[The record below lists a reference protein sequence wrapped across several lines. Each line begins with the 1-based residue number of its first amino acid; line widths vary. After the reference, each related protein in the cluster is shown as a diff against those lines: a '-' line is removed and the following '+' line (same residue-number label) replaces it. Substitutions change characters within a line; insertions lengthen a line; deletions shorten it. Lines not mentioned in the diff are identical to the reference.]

1 MILYLEPANAS
12 EVEIFLLDADLEAF
26 LKAHMVRFGRYELF
40 LIVLPWTDIHF
51 DIDVGG
57 EEGVISLDSCPD
69 LHRGGHGTLRKLSLV
84 GGIVVCRSKWLL
96 LLCLDLLPF
105 LEELT

>member
-1 MILYLEPANAS
+1 
-12 EVEIFLLDADLEAF
+12 
-26 LKAHMVRFGRYELF
+26 MVRFGRDELL
-40 LIVLPWTDIHF
+40 LIVLTRADIHI
-51 DIDVGG
+51 DVDVGG

-84 GGIVVCRSKWLL
+84 GGIVVCRAKWLL
-96 LLCLDLLPF
+96 FLCLDLLPF